1 MTKYY
6 LLARK
11 IHRYLVLITVTLIIF
26 MATTGGLLKYTFFS
40 AKIPF
45 IDLGL
50 IRFLHNN
57 LSPFFSFILFLMAV
71 TGSFLFLFPYLPKR
85 PDKN

>member
-11 IHRYLVLITVTLIIF
+11 IHRYLVIIMIVLSLI
-26 MATTGGLLKYTFFS
+26 MAGTGILLKYSFIS
-40 AKIPF
+40 AKLTF

-50 IRFLHNN
+50 VRFLHNN

-85 PDKN
+85 PSNT